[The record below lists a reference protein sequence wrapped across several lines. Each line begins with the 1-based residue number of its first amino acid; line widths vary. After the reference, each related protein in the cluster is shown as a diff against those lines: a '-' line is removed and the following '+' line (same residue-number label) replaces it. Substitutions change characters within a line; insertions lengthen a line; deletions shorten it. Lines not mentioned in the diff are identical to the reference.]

1 VIQQNINMER
11 KIEFRAKSIIENEPE
26 WHYGSLITLL
36 NGTHCIRTE
45 TSRDVHIIPVDSDTV
60 CQLFFEEGD
69 LKVYEGDLIE
79 TEKYEYVVQWDYS
92 KLCLQLFCTSCGEE
106 AEEEDEIDLTK
117 IKVVG
122 NIID

>member
-1 VIQQNINMER
+1 MER

-45 TSRDVHIIPVDSDTV
+45 TSRDVHIIPVDQKTV

-69 LKVYEGDLIE
+69 LKVYEGDLIQ
-79 TEKYEYVVQWDYS
+79 TEKYEYVVQADYS
-92 KLCLQLFCTSCGEE
+92 KLCLQLVSTTPGIDDEMG
-106 AEEEDEIDLTK
+106 EDEIDLTK

-122 NIID
+122 NLIDC